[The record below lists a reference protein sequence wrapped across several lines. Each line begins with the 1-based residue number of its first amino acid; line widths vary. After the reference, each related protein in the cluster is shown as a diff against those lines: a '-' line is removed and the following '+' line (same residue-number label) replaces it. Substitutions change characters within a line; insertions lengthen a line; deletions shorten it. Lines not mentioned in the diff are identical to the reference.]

1 VELTLAIERK
11 GPCRFEVACLPRD
24 EFAGR
29 LTELARANEYL
40 RFVPHPFD
48 ARSMFYVTI
57 NRAPDGAPSE
67 APRYIDDRLPGALRL
82 LVPALRMAPVRALLG
97 RALGV
102 SRYGYALQIPFST
115 MLFISAGVVRSHPR
129 LARIGQLA
137 LEHHDWLNMELAI
150 PREKYAGF
158 ERLFAEMRPPL
169 SRLSL
174 SHPYYTCRVVGR
186 AGNVLLAPN
195 YDRDVVFC
203 DIHADPAQPSS
214 RAFLEALEARAIRD
228 LSARPHWGK
237 VFSAE
242 SDVVRSLYPAA
253 NIATFVECKRRFDP
267 GGVFSNA
274 YTRRVLGV

>member
-1 VELTLAIERK
+1 
-11 GPCRFEVACLPRD
+11 
-24 EFAGR
+24 
-29 LTELARANEYL
+29 
-40 RFVPHPFD
+40 
-48 ARSMFYVTI
+48 MFYVTI
-57 NRAPDGAPSE
+57 NRAPDHAPS
-67 APRYIDDRLPGALRL
+67 APARYIDDRLPGALRL
-82 LVPALRMAPVRALLG
+82 LVPALRREPLRAVLG

-102 SRYGYALQIPFST
+102 SRYGYSLQIPFST

-129 LARIGQLA
+129 LARVGQLA

-150 PREKYAGF
+150 PREKYSEF
-158 ERLFAEMRPPL
+158 ERLFAQTRPRL
-169 SRLSL
+169 SRISS

-203 DIHADPAQPSS
+203 DVHADPAQPSS
-214 RAFLEALEARAIRD
+214 RAFLETLEARAIRD

-242 SDVVRSLYPAA
+242 KDVVRGLYPKENVAA
-253 NIATFVECKRRFDP
+253 FLECKRRFDP

-274 YTRRVLGV
+274 YTRRVMGV